1 MRKRKW
7 TLENLQQAVKES
19 TGFRGVLRKLGLVP
33 AGGNYAQIKKYL
45 LENNINYSHFTGRAW
60 NKGKKGYFRP
70 FIPLADILKKG
81 STYQSY
87 KLKRRLFRENLKK
100 EACEMC
106 GWFKQTEGG
115 YVPLEL
121 DHVNGDHS
129 DNRLANLRVLCPNCH
144 SLQPTHRGRKNGIK
158 RLPVRI
164 RK

>member
-1 MRKRKW
+1 
-7 TLENLQQAVKES
+7 LENLQQAVKES